1 MNLTVAN
8 KIIGGFLV
16 IIVFLAISSAMSLLG
31 LNDIDKAT
39 KEVTQLA
46 IPTLKGSNELDQNV
60 ASMGAI
66 ILKAYYQTSI
76 PDLEKL
82 HTNFQEINQNF
93 ESTRK
98 KLASVVNDEPKIAA
112 NLRNVSQTYDSF
124 LTHVDDLFS
133 NRKASINL
141 LSSLHNIVSKLEDT
155 ADETATTLLDLADH
169 DLADTKLKN
178 TVAEGERLETLL
190 NNLVSSA
197 LEFRDTKDAQGV
209 KLVEMEITNT
219 FNEIKTKMQTV
230 VSELK
235 KANVTDIASDLMAK
249 NELIDS
255 LIQGN
260 NGIINTKH
268 QQLTAID
275 NATKSLAQTEADI
288 KETKALLAKQVAM
301 AEETTAN
308 GNKMLTKSVASG
320 TTQTTV
326 ILIISILIAIAIAY
340 VTVMSI
346 TKPLDRINDILKVV
360 ASGDLSR
367 KLDETGKDEFAEL
380 AKNCNAVIE
389 SLRTLIQGIINRS
402 TQLAAAAEQT
412 SAVTAQ
418 STAAIE
424 EQRNQVEQAATA
436 TTEMSSTAQS
446 MLMSVSDALNE
457 IKQADQEA
465 EHVKQI
471 SIQNKLTIERL
482 AKEVDAAAQVI
493 NKLEQDSASIGRI
506 LDVIR
511 GIAEQTNLLAL
522 NAAIEAARA
531 GEQGRGFA
539 VVADEVRTLASRT
552 QESTQEIQNMI
563 EVLQNGAKK
572 AVTVMDNGKNQ
583 ATECVNQ
590 ADTAAQALEVIT
602 EAVHQAYDRSTQVA
616 SAAEEQSSVAHEI
629 SANLESIVAIAEQT
643 TAGAQQTAASSSEV
657 AKLAEELQQSVKE
670 FKV

>member
-8 KIIGGFLV
+8 KIIGGFFV
-16 IIVFLAISSAMSLLG
+16 IIVFLAISSAMSLLE

-66 ILKAYYQTSI
+66 VLKAYYQTSI
-76 PDLEKL
+76 PDLKKLEEK
-82 HTNFQEINQNF
+82 FDEINQNF
-93 ESTRK
+93 ETTRK
-98 KLASVVNDEPKIAA
+98 KLASVVNDEPKIAT
-112 NLRNVSQTYDSF
+112 NLKNVSKTYNTF
-124 LTHVDDLFS
+124 LAHVDTLFNS
-133 NRKASINL
+133 RQASINL
-141 LSSLHNIVSKLEDT
+141 LSSLHDIASELEDA

-169 DLADTKLKN
+169 DLADSKLKN
-178 TVAEGERLETLL
+178 AVAEGEVLETLL

-197 LEFRDTKDAQGV
+197 LEYRDTKDAQGV
-209 KLVEMEITNT
+209 KLIEMEITNT
-219 FNEIKTKMQTV
+219 LNEIESKIQTV
-230 VSELK
+230 ISELQR
-235 KANVTDIASDLMAK
+235 ANVADIAS
-249 NELIDS
+249 ELTEKKESIDN
-255 LIQGN
+255 LIRGN
-260 NGIINTKH
+260 NGIIKFKH

-275 NATKSLAQTEADI
+275 KATQSLTQTEADI

-320 TTQTTV
+320 TTQTTT
-326 ILIISILIAIAIAY
+326 ILIISIIIAIAIAY

-402 TQLAAAAEQT
+402 TQLAAASEQT

-465 EHVKQI
+465 EHVKEI
-471 SIQNKLTIERL
+471 SIQNKLVHQL
-482 AKEVDAAAQVI
+482 VVFLMLFGVLL
-493 NKLEQDSASIGRI
+493 NKLI
-506 LDVIR
+506 
-511 GIAEQTNLLAL
+511 
-522 NAAIEAARA
+522 
-531 GEQGRGFA
+531 
-539 VVADEVRTLASRT
+539 
-552 QESTQEIQNMI
+552 
-563 EVLQNGAKK
+563 
-572 AVTVMDNGKNQ
+572 
-583 ATECVNQ
+583 
-590 ADTAAQALEVIT
+590 
-602 EAVHQAYDRSTQVA
+602 Y
-616 SAAEEQSSVAHEI
+616 
-629 SANLESIVAIAEQT
+629 
-643 TAGAQQTAASSSEV
+643 
-657 AKLAEELQQSVKE
+657 
-670 FKV
+670 